1 MRNLYDKKDKFQ
13 VSGTLYQES
22 SIENI
27 LYQVLK
33 IILNVLSKYMKQ
45 WLIILQ
51 KEYM

>member
-1 MRNLYDKKDKFQ
+1 MKNLYDKKEKFQ

-27 LYQVLK
+27 LYQVFK

-45 WLIILQ
+45 WLIIL
-51 KEYM
+51 